1 MSQKE
6 SSTARRCARANCVR
20 EAALEMSFRCKRCEE
35 KNLRCFVDT
44 ATSRCT
50 RCIAVHAECSLFV
63 SKEEWDKI
71 AREKRE
77 KRLQIAKLKAQLAA
91 SKVKLLEVKSR
102 EQEYA
107 SRDIAVL
114 RVQDQAQESESLS
127 ATTPPSIVCAS
138 ANLGWS
144 QANNLLDLSLD

>member
-1 MSQKE
+1 
-6 SSTARRCARANCVR
+6 
-20 EAALEMSFRCKRCEE
+20 MSFRYKRCEE
-35 KNLRCFVDT
+35 KNLQCFVNT
-44 ATSRCT
+44 ATSQCARY
-50 RCIAVHAECSLFV
+50 IAVHAECSLFV

-107 SRDIAVL
+107 SRNIAVL
-114 RVQDQAQESESLS
+114 RV
-127 ATTPPSIVCAS
+127 
-138 ANLGWS
+138 
-144 QANNLLDLSLD
+144 

>member
-1 MSQKE
+1 M
-6 SSTARRCARANCVR
+6 
-20 EAALEMSFRCKRCEE
+20 
-35 KNLRCFVDT
+35 
-44 ATSRCT
+44 
-50 RCIAVHAECSLFV
+50 HAECSLFV

-107 SRDIAVL
+107 SRNIAVL

-138 ANLGWS
+138 ADLG
-144 QANNLLDLSLD
+144 

>member
-6 SSTARRCARANCVR
+6 SLTARRCARANCVR

-77 KRLQIAKLKAQLAA
+77 KRL
-91 SKVKLLEVKSR
+91 
-102 EQEYA
+102 
-107 SRDIAVL
+107 
-114 RVQDQAQESESLS
+114 
-127 ATTPPSIVCAS
+127 
-138 ANLGWS
+138 
-144 QANNLLDLSLD
+144 